1 MNRSTR
7 RGAGRRAWI
16 GLAVLGLPTVLLA
29 LDLSVVYLALP
40 RLSADLGASSIQQL
54 WITDIY
60 GFVTAGFLVTMGT
73 LGDRIGRRRLLLIG
87 AAFFGATSALAAFS
101 TSAAMLIGARAL
113 MGVAGATLMPS
124 TLALITNMFA
134 DPAERATAIAAWTS
148 CFMVGA
154 AVGPIVGGVLLQ
166 YFWWGSLFLLG
177 VPVMVLLLIT
187 GPFLLP
193 EYRDATAGRLDAA
206 SVALSLAAILPVV
219 YAIKTLAHDGVAVM
233 PFAAII
239 VGVAAGA
246 AFVRRQRRL
255 ASPLLDVRLFRNR
268 AFSAALLILMVGVAT
283 QGGIMLLVSEHLQIV
298 DGLSPLRAGWS
309 LMPASLAMVVGCLAA
324 PIAARAFRV
333 GTIIACGLA
342 ISGCGYALIALVAGS
357 RDVGVLIAG
366 AILVFFGIGPMAVFS
381 QDLVVGSVPFG
392 NAGSAAALSETS
404 GDFGIAL
411 GVAVFGSISAA
422 IGRRQL
428 MALPLPLPTTAG
440 EILARSRSAFTAGL
454 HAAAICS
461 AVISVGLAVISATA
475 LSRAQSHIDV
485 VNGE

>member
-1 MNRSTR
+1 
-7 RGAGRRAWI
+7 
-16 GLAVLGLPTVLLA
+16 LAVLGLPTILLA

-40 RLSADLGASSIQQL
+40 RLSADLGASNVQQL

-73 LGDRIGRRRLLLIG
+73 LGDRIGRRKLLLIG
-87 AAFFGATSALAAFS
+87 AAAFGATSALAAFS

-177 VPVMVLLLIT
+177 VPVMVLLLIA
-187 GPFLLP
+187 GPLLLP

-206 SVALSLAAILPVV
+206 SVALSLAAILPIV
-219 YAIKTLAHDGVAVM
+219 YAIKTLAHDGVAAT
-233 PFAAII
+233 PFVAII
-239 VGVAAGA
+239 AGFVAGV

-268 AFSAALLILMVGVAT
+268 PFSAALVILMVGIAT

-298 DGLSPLRAGWS
+298 DALSPLRAGWS

-324 PIAARAFRV
+324 PVTARAFRE

-342 ISGCGYALIALVAGS
+342 ISGCGYALIALVEGS
-357 RDVGVLIAG
+357 GDVGVLIAG
-366 AILVFFGIGPMAVFS
+366 TILVFFGIGPMAVFS
-381 QDLVVGSVPFG
+381 QDLIVGSVPPG

-422 IGRRQL
+422 IARHQFV
-428 MALPLPLPTTAG
+428 ALPLPMPTAG
-440 EILARSRSAFTAGL
+440 GAILARSRSALTAGL

-461 AVISVGLAVISATA
+461 AVICVGLAVISATA
-475 LSRAQSHIDV
+475 LSRAQSRIDA
-485 VNGE
+485 VNGES

>member
-1 MNRSTR
+1 MIPR
-7 RGAGRRAWI
+7 AGRRAWV
-16 GLAVLGLPTVLLA
+16 GLAVLGLPTILLA

-40 RLSADLGASSIQQL
+40 RLSADLGASNIQQL

-87 AAFFGATSALAAFS
+87 AAAFGATSALAAFS

-124 TLALITNMFA
+124 TLALITNMFV
-134 DPAERATAIAAWTS
+134 DRAERATAIAAWTS

-177 VPVMVLLLIT
+177 VPVMLLLLIT

-206 SVALSLAAILPVV
+206 SVALSLSAILPAV
-219 YAIKTLAHDGVAVM
+219 YAIKTLAHDGVAVI
-233 PFAAII
+233 PFAAAA
-239 VGVAAGA
+239 VGLLAGA
-246 AFVRRQRRL
+246 AFVKRQRRL

-268 AFSAALLILMVGVAT
+268 AFSAALLILMVGIAT

-309 LMPASLAMVVGCLAA
+309 LMPASVAMVVGCLAA
-324 PIAARAFRV
+324 PVAARVFRQ

-342 ISGCGYALIALVAGS
+342 ISGCGYALIALVEGS
-357 RDVGVLIAG
+357 ADVGVLIAG

-381 QDLVVGSVPFG
+381 QDLVVSSAPPGS
-392 NAGSAAALSETS
+392 AGSAAALSETS

-422 IGRRQL
+422 IYRHRL
-428 MALPLPLPTTAG
+428 VAFPPALPVSAS
-440 EILARSRSAFTAGL
+440 EVLARSRSAFTAGL

-461 AVISVGLAVISATA
+461 AVISVGLAVISFTA
-475 LSRAQSHIDV
+475 ISRVPSDAGAAEGD
-485 VNGE
+485 